1 MLIGRTKNEKIFAD
15 YLWFNIVLYHAVNRL
30 CQGGGQSSDTATNS
44 KVEAKGQL
52 TISMLDI
59 GQGDAVLIQT
69 GAKNILIDTGD
80 DKYYEDG
87 KKGKENTQLLTELQ
101 KLKIDHI
108 DTLVM
113 THAHADHIGK
123 ADKVIAQY
131 GVKELV
137 YNGIPSTSK
146 YFINALKA
154 AKANGTQ
161 QVKVKAGDVLDFGNG
176 VSFEIVS
183 PSQSLI
189 DEDTAAIKAKKKVDV
204 NNESVVGR
212 LTFGNFAMLFTGD
225 AEGPVEKDMVASYG
239 KKLKCQVLKAGHHGS
254 KTSSTAEF
262 LKLVQPESVVMS
274 LGVNNQYG
282 HPHEALLNRLQKQGI
297 KNIYRTDANG
307 TITIVSDGSSYS
319 ITTEK

>member
-1 MLIGRTKNEKIFAD
+1 MKKYLQIICGLILCCTMLLTG
-15 YLWFNIVLYHAVNRL
+15 
-30 CQGGGQSSDTATNS
+30 CGQSGGQSSDTAANS
-44 KVEAKGQL
+44 KAEAKGQL

-239 KKLKCQVLKAGHHGS
+239 KKLKCQVLKTGHHGS

-262 LKLVQPESVVMS
+262 LKLVQPESVVIS

>member
-1 MLIGRTKNEKIFAD
+1 MKKYLQIICGLILCCTMLLTG
-15 YLWFNIVLYHAVNRL
+15 
-30 CQGGGQSSDTATNS
+30 CGQSGGQSSDTAANS
-44 KVEAKGQL
+44 KAEAKGQL

-59 GQGDAVLIQT
+59 DQGDAVLIQT
-69 GAKNILIDTGD
+69 GVKNILIDTGD

-239 KKLKCQVLKAGHHGS
+239 KKLECQVLKAGHHGS

>member
-1 MLIGRTKNEKIFAD
+1 MKKYLQIICGLILCCTMLLTG
-15 YLWFNIVLYHAVNRL
+15 
-30 CQGGGQSSDTATNS
+30 CGQSGGQSSDTAANS
-44 KVEAKGQL
+44 KAEAKGQL

-225 AEGPVEKDMVASYG
+225 AEGPVEKEMVASYG

>member
-1 MLIGRTKNEKIFAD
+1 MKKYLQIICGLILCCT
-15 YLWFNIVLYHAVNRL
+15 VLL
-30 CQGGGQSSDTATNS
+30 TGCGQGGGQSSDTAANS

-87 KKGKENTQLLTELQ
+87 KKGKENTQLLAELQ

-225 AEGPVEKDMVASYG
+225 AEGPVEKDMAASYG

-282 HPHEALLNRLQKQGI
+282 HPHEALLNRLQKQGV

>member
-1 MLIGRTKNEKIFAD
+1 MKKYLQIICGLILCCTMLLTG
-15 YLWFNIVLYHAVNRL
+15 
-30 CQGGGQSSDTATNS
+30 CGQGGGQSSDTAANS
-44 KVEAKGQL
+44 KAEAKGQL

-87 KKGKENTQLLTELQ
+87 KKGKENTQLLSELQ

-282 HPHEALLNRLQKQGI
+282 HPHEALLNRLRKQGI

>member
-1 MLIGRTKNEKIFAD
+1 MKKYLQIICGLILCCTMLLTG
-15 YLWFNIVLYHAVNRL
+15 
-30 CQGGGQSSDTATNS
+30 CGQSGGQSSDTAANS
-44 KVEAKGQL
+44 KAEAKGQL

-131 GVKELV
+131 GVRELV

-282 HPHEALLNRLQKQGI
+282 HPHEALLNRLQKQGV

>member
-1 MLIGRTKNEKIFAD
+1 MKKYLQIICGLILCCTMLLTG
-15 YLWFNIVLYHAVNRL
+15 
-30 CQGGGQSSDTATNS
+30 CGQSGGQSSDTAANS
-44 KVEAKGQL
+44 KAEVKGQL

-87 KKGKENTQLLTELQ
+87 KKGKENTQLLSELQ

-239 KKLKCQVLKAGHHGS
+239 KKLKCQMLKAGHHGS

>member
-1 MLIGRTKNEKIFAD
+1 MKKYLQIICGLILCCTMLLTG
-15 YLWFNIVLYHAVNRL
+15 
-30 CQGGGQSSDTATNS
+30 CGQGGGQSSDTAANS
-44 KVEAKGQL
+44 KAEAKGQL

-225 AEGPVEKDMVASYG
+225 AEGPVEKDMAASYG

-282 HPHEALLNRLQKQGI
+282 HPHEALLNRLQKQGV
-297 KNIYRTDANG
+297 KNIYRTDVNG

>member
-1 MLIGRTKNEKIFAD
+1 MKKYLQIICGLILCCTMLLTG
-15 YLWFNIVLYHAVNRL
+15 
-30 CQGGGQSSDTATNS
+30 CGQGGGKSSDTAANS
-44 KVEAKGQL
+44 KAEAKGQL

-282 HPHEALLNRLQKQGI
+282 HPHEALLNRLQKQGV

>member
-1 MLIGRTKNEKIFAD
+1 MKKYLQIICGLILCCTMLLTG
-15 YLWFNIVLYHAVNRL
+15 
-30 CQGGGQSSDTATNS
+30 CGQGGEQSSDTATNS

-225 AEGPVEKDMVASYG
+225 AEGPVEKDMAASYG

-282 HPHEALLNRLQKQGI
+282 HPHEALLNRLQKQGV

>member
-1 MLIGRTKNEKIFAD
+1 MKKYLQIICGLILCCTMLLTG
-15 YLWFNIVLYHAVNRL
+15 
-30 CQGGGQSSDTATNS
+30 CGQSGGQSSDTAANS
-44 KVEAKGQL
+44 KAEAKGQL

-59 GQGDAVLIQT
+59 DQGDAVLIQT

-282 HPHEALLNRLQKQGI
+282 HPHEALLNRLQKQGV

-307 TITIVSDGSSYS
+307 TITIVSDGSSHS

>member
-1 MLIGRTKNEKIFAD
+1 MKKYLQIICGLILCCTMLLTG
-15 YLWFNIVLYHAVNRL
+15 
-30 CQGGGQSSDTATNS
+30 CGQGGGQSSDTAANS
-44 KVEAKGQL
+44 KAEAKGQL

-225 AEGPVEKDMVASYG
+225 AEGPVEKTMAASYG

-282 HPHEALLNRLQKQGI
+282 HPHEALLNRLQKQGV

>member
-1 MLIGRTKNEKIFAD
+1 MKKYLQIICGLILCCTMLLTG
-15 YLWFNIVLYHAVNRL
+15 
-30 CQGGGQSSDTATNS
+30 CGQSGGQSSDTATNS
-44 KVEAKGQL
+44 KAEAKGQL

-225 AEGPVEKDMVASYG
+225 AEGPVEKTMAASYG

-282 HPHEALLNRLQKQGI
+282 HPHEALLNRLQKQGV
-297 KNIYRTDANG
+297 KNIYRTDVNG

>member
-1 MLIGRTKNEKIFAD
+1 MKKYLQIICGLILCCTMLLTG
-15 YLWFNIVLYHAVNRL
+15 
-30 CQGGGQSSDTATNS
+30 CGQSGGQSSDTAANS
-44 KVEAKGQL
+44 KAEAKGQL

-59 GQGDAVLIQT
+59 DQGDAVLIQT

-307 TITIVSDGSSYS
+307 TMTIVSDGSSYS

>member
-1 MLIGRTKNEKIFAD
+1 MKKYLQIICGLILCCTMLLTG
-15 YLWFNIVLYHAVNRL
+15 
-30 CQGGGQSSDTATNS
+30 CGQSGGQSSDTAANS
-44 KVEAKGQL
+44 KAEAKGQL

-59 GQGDAVLIQT
+59 DQGDAVLIQT
-69 GAKNILIDTGD
+69 GAKNILIDIGD

-204 NNESVVGR
+204 NNESGVGR

>member
-1 MLIGRTKNEKIFAD
+1 MKKYLQIICGLILCCTMLLTG
-15 YLWFNIVLYHAVNRL
+15 
-30 CQGGGQSSDTATNS
+30 CGQGGEQSSDTAANS
-44 KVEAKGQL
+44 KAEAKGQL

-225 AEGPVEKDMVASYG
+225 AEGPVEKDMAASYG

>member
-1 MLIGRTKNEKIFAD
+1 MKKYLQIICGLILCCTMLLTG
-15 YLWFNIVLYHAVNRL
+15 
-30 CQGGGQSSDTATNS
+30 CGQGGGQSSDTAANS
-44 KVEAKGQL
+44 KAEAKGQL

-183 PSQSLI
+183 PSQSLV

-282 HPHEALLNRLQKQGI
+282 HPHEALLNRLQKQGV

>member
-1 MLIGRTKNEKIFAD
+1 MKKYLQIICGLILCCTMLLTG
-15 YLWFNIVLYHAVNRL
+15 
-30 CQGGGQSSDTATNS
+30 CGQGGGQSSDTAANS

-176 VSFEIVS
+176 VSFEIIS

-225 AEGPVEKDMVASYG
+225 AEGPVEKDMAASYG

-282 HPHEALLNRLQKQGI
+282 HPHEALLNRLQKQGV

>member
-1 MLIGRTKNEKIFAD
+1 MKKYLQIICGLILCCTMLLTG
-15 YLWFNIVLYHAVNRL
+15 
-30 CQGGGQSSDTATNS
+30 CGQSGGQSLDTAANN

-189 DEDTAAIKAKKKVDV
+189 EEDTAAIKAKKKVDV

-225 AEGPVEKDMVASYG
+225 AEGPVEKTMAASYG

-274 LGVNNQYG
+274 LGANNQYG
-282 HPHEALLNRLQKQGI
+282 HPHEALLNRLQKQGV
-297 KNIYRTDANG
+297 KNIYRTDTNG

>member
-1 MLIGRTKNEKIFAD
+1 MKKYLQIICGLILCCTMLLTG
-15 YLWFNIVLYHAVNRL
+15 
-30 CQGGGQSSDTATNS
+30 CSQGGGQSSDTATNS
-44 KVEAKGQL
+44 KVESKGQL
-52 TISMLDI
+52 IISMLDI

>member
-1 MLIGRTKNEKIFAD
+1 MKKYLQIICGLILCCTMLLTGCGQN
-15 YLWFNIVLYHAVNRL
+15 
-30 CQGGGQSSDTATNS
+30 GGQSSDTAANS
-44 KVEAKGQL
+44 KAEAKGQL

-59 GQGDAVLIQT
+59 DQGDAVLIQT
-69 GAKNILIDTGD
+69 GVKNILIDTGD

>member
-1 MLIGRTKNEKIFAD
+1 MKKYLQIICGLILCCIMLLTG
-15 YLWFNIVLYHAVNRL
+15 
-30 CQGGGQSSDTATNS
+30 CGQSGGQSSDTAANS
-44 KVEAKGQL
+44 KAEAKGQL

-59 GQGDAVLIQT
+59 DQGDAVLIQT
-69 GAKNILIDTGD
+69 GVKNILIDTGD

-113 THAHADHIGK
+113 THSHADHIGK

>member
-1 MLIGRTKNEKIFAD
+1 MKKYLQIICGLILCCTMLLTG
-15 YLWFNIVLYHAVNRL
+15 
-30 CQGGGQSSDTATNS
+30 CGQSGGQSSDTAANS
-44 KVEAKGQL
+44 KAEAKGQL

-59 GQGDAVLIQT
+59 DQGDAVLIQT
-69 GAKNILIDTGD
+69 GVKNILIDTGD

-254 KTSSTAEF
+254 KTSSAAEF

>member
-1 MLIGRTKNEKIFAD
+1 MKKYLQIICGLILCCTMLLTG
-15 YLWFNIVLYHAVNRL
+15 
-30 CQGGGQSSDTATNS
+30 CGQSGGQSSDTAANS
-44 KVEAKGQL
+44 KAEAKGQL

-59 GQGDAVLIQT
+59 DQGDAVLIQT
-69 GAKNILIDTGD
+69 GVKNILIDTGD

-212 LTFGNFAMLFTGD
+212 LSFGNFAMLFTGD

>member
-1 MLIGRTKNEKIFAD
+1 MKKYLQIICGLILCCT
-15 YLWFNIVLYHAVNRL
+15 VLL
-30 CQGGGQSSDTATNS
+30 TGCGQGGGQSSDTAANS
-44 KVEAKGQL
+44 KAEAKGQL

-225 AEGPVEKDMVASYG
+225 AEGPVEKDMAASYG

-282 HPHEALLNRLQKQGI
+282 HPHEALLNRLQKQGV

>member
-1 MLIGRTKNEKIFAD
+1 MKKYLQIICGLILCCTMLLTG
-15 YLWFNIVLYHAVNRL
+15 
-30 CQGGGQSSDTATNS
+30 CGQSGGQSSDTAANS
-44 KVEAKGQL
+44 KAEVKGQL

>member
-1 MLIGRTKNEKIFAD
+1 MKKYLQIICGLILCCTMLLTG
-15 YLWFNIVLYHAVNRL
+15 
-30 CQGGGQSSDTATNS
+30 CGQSGGQSSDNATTNS
-44 KVEAKGQL
+44 KAEAKGQL

-225 AEGPVEKDMVASYG
+225 AEGPVEKDMAASYG

-282 HPHEALLNRLQKQGI
+282 HPHEALLNRLQKQGV

>member
-1 MLIGRTKNEKIFAD
+1 MKKYLQIICGLILCCT
-15 YLWFNIVLYHAVNRL
+15 VLL
-30 CQGGGQSSDTATNS
+30 TGCGQGGGQSSDTAANS
-44 KVEAKGQL
+44 KAEAKGQL

-108 DTLVM
+108 DTFVM

-176 VSFEIVS
+176 VFFEIVS

-225 AEGPVEKDMVASYG
+225 AEGPVEKDMAASYG

-282 HPHEALLNRLQKQGI
+282 HPHEALLNRLQKQGV

>member
-1 MLIGRTKNEKIFAD
+1 MKKYLQIICGLILCCTMLLTG
-15 YLWFNIVLYHAVNRL
+15 
-30 CQGGGQSSDTATNS
+30 CGQSGGQSSDTVANS
-44 KVEAKGQL
+44 KAEAKGQL
-52 TISMLDI
+52 IISMLDI

-87 KKGKENTQLLTELQ
+87 KKGKENTQLLSELQ

-282 HPHEALLNRLQKQGI
+282 HPHEALLNRLQKQGV

>member
-1 MLIGRTKNEKIFAD
+1 MKKYLQIICGLILCCTMLLTG
-15 YLWFNIVLYHAVNRL
+15 
-30 CQGGGQSSDTATNS
+30 CGQSGGQSSDTAANS
-44 KVEAKGQL
+44 KAEAKGQL

-87 KKGKENTQLLTELQ
+87 KKGRENTQLLTELQ

-154 AKANGTQ
+154 AKDNGTQ

>member
-1 MLIGRTKNEKIFAD
+1 MKKYLQIICGLILCCTMLLTG
-15 YLWFNIVLYHAVNRL
+15 
-30 CQGGGQSSDTATNS
+30 CSQGGGQSSDTATNS
-44 KVEAKGQL
+44 KAEAKGQL

-183 PSQSLI
+183 PTQSLI
-189 DEDTAAIKAKKKVDV
+189 DEDTADIKAKKKVDI

-225 AEGPVEKDMVASYG
+225 AEGPVEKTMAASYG

-262 LKLVQPESVVMS
+262 LKLVKPESVVMS

-282 HPHEALLNRLQKQGI
+282 HPHEALLNRLQKQGV
-297 KNIYRTDANG
+297 KNIYRTDVNG

>member
-1 MLIGRTKNEKIFAD
+1 MKKYLQIICGLILCCTMLLTG
-15 YLWFNIVLYHAVNRL
+15 
-30 CQGGGQSSDTATNS
+30 CGQSGGQSSDTAANS
-44 KVEAKGQL
+44 KAEAKGQL

-59 GQGDAVLIQT
+59 DQGDAVLIQT
-69 GAKNILIDTGD
+69 GVKNILIDTGD

-189 DEDTAAIKAKKKVDV
+189 DEDTAAIKTKKKVDV

>member
-1 MLIGRTKNEKIFAD
+1 MKKYLQIICGLILCCTMLLTG
-15 YLWFNIVLYHAVNRL
+15 
-30 CQGGGQSSDTATNS
+30 CGQSGGQSSDTAVTNS
-44 KVEAKGQL
+44 KAEAKGQL

-189 DEDTAAIKAKKKVDV
+189 DEDTSAIKAKKKVDV

-282 HPHEALLNRLQKQGI
+282 HPHEALLNRLQKQGV

>member
-1 MLIGRTKNEKIFAD
+1 MKKYLQIICGLILCCTMLLTG
-15 YLWFNIVLYHAVNRL
+15 
-30 CQGGGQSSDTATNS
+30 CGQSGGQSSDTAANS
-44 KVEAKGQL
+44 KAEAKGQL

-59 GQGDAVLIQT
+59 DQGDAVLIQT
-69 GAKNILIDTGD
+69 GVKNILIDTGD

-212 LTFGNFAMLFTGD
+212 LTFGHFAMLFTGD

>member
-1 MLIGRTKNEKIFAD
+1 MKKYLQIICGLILCCTMLLTG
-15 YLWFNIVLYHAVNRL
+15 
-30 CQGGGQSSDTATNS
+30 CGQGGGQSSDTAANS
-44 KVEAKGQL
+44 KAEAKGQL

-113 THAHADHIGK
+113 THAHADHIAK

-225 AEGPVEKDMVASYG
+225 AEGPVEKTMAASYG

-274 LGVNNQYG
+274 LGANNQYG
-282 HPHEALLNRLQKQGI
+282 HPHEALLNRLQKQGV
-297 KNIYRTDANG
+297 KNIYRTDLNG

>member
-1 MLIGRTKNEKIFAD
+1 MKKYLQIICGLILCCTMLLTG
-15 YLWFNIVLYHAVNRL
+15 
-30 CQGGGQSSDTATNS
+30 CGQSGGQSSDTAANS
-44 KVEAKGQL
+44 KAEAKGQL

-59 GQGDAVLIQT
+59 DQGDAVLIQT
-69 GAKNILIDTGD
+69 GAKNVLIDTGD

>member
-1 MLIGRTKNEKIFAD
+1 MKKYLQIICGLILCCT
-15 YLWFNIVLYHAVNRL
+15 VLL
-30 CQGGGQSSDTATNS
+30 TGCGQGGGQSSDTAANS

-176 VSFEIVS
+176 VSFEIIS

-225 AEGPVEKDMVASYG
+225 AEGPVEKDMAASYG

-282 HPHEALLNRLQKQGI
+282 HPHEALLNRLQKQGV